1 MRRDFAYPNGLG
13 TMTMSMRAGQ
23 GERKSLTKVSLS
35 SAGFTLIELVM
46 VIVLL
51 GLLATVAIPKYFDL
65 QSEAKLAA
73 EKGIVGAV
81 RSGIYTYFVK
91 NKAYPAT
98 LDSATAAACAT
109 TNMCFS
115 TVLDQNGVTSGWTKT
130 DSVNYQSPAGNTYT
144 YNPSNGS
151 FVSANAPLLS
161 SNFDAGTAAGWTT
174 TMGSA
179 SVQDGQYVLSGS
191 QARSFTGDPSW
202 SDYTIDTDATL
213 AQGAGYGVFF
223 RVTNAANLTGYSFQY
238 DANWMGGSFIM
249 RQWTAGH
256 EAAPFATASPPAGFQ
271 WSGTERQVKLNVSGN
286 TFTAFI
292 DGQQVLTG
300 TNSAYSS
307 GQVGLRTW
315 TNSSAS
321 FDNFQVSAA
330 PAA

>member
-1 MRRDFAYPNGLG
+1 MSTGPGADVRR
-13 TMTMSMRAGQ
+13 
-23 GERKSLTKVSLS
+23 SLEKRSLCL
-35 SAGFTLIELVM
+35 AGFTLIELVM

-51 GLLATVAIPKYFDL
+51 GLLAIVAVPKYFDL
-65 QSEAKLAA
+65 QSDANLAA

-98 LDSATAAACAT
+98 LDSATPAACSI
-109 TNMCFS
+109 TNMCFN

-130 DSVNYQSPAGNTYT
+130 DSLNYQSPAGNTYT
-144 YNPSNGS
+144 YKPSDGS
-151 FVSANAPLLS
+151 FLPGSAFLS
-161 SNFDAGTAAGWTT
+161 DSNFDTGTAVGWTKT
-174 TMGSA
+174 IGNA
-179 SVQDGQYVLSGS
+179 VVQNGEYVVGPTAGDS
-191 QARSFTGDPSW
+191 RSFTGDKSW
-202 SDYTIDTDATL
+202 TDYTINTDATL
-213 AQGAGYGVFF
+213 NAGVGYGVFF
-223 RVTNAANLTGYSFQY
+223 RVTDSGSLTGYSFQY
-238 DANWMGGSFIM
+238 DSGWMGGTFIM

-256 EAAPFATASPPAGFQ
+256 EATPFAVAAPPAGFQ
-271 WSGTERQVKLNVSGN
+271 WLNTDRHVTITVQGS
-286 TFTAFI
+286 TFTASI

-307 GQVGLRTW
+307 GQVGVRTW